1 MKGNNTT
8 GGVEEVGTY
17 GGFRF
22 RHPTVEDG
30 DTIWRLV
37 KHSPPLDLNSRYSY
51 LILCK
56 HFRETCVIGE
66 NDKGIVSF
74 LSTYKPPERSDVLF
88 IWQVAVARHQQ
99 GKGVASAMVKYLLSE
114 EYLKEVTYLET
125 SVTPPNRKSL
135 ALFKSIAGYLDT
147 TIEKQEFLKGE
158 DFGANEHPPE
168 ILLRIGPFTHAPEEV
183 SDEGS
188 AGLKVFKEKESEVR
202 SYSRAFP
209 TVFDHAHGSIIY
221 DESNNRYIDFFAGAG
236 TLNYGHN
243 NPLVTEAL
251 IEYLQ
256 NDGIVH
262 GLDKATTSKRRFIE
276 SFYSI
281 ILEPRDLDYKIQFPG
296 PTGTNA
302 VETALKLARMIKGT
316 SNIIAFTNAFH
327 GLTMGSLS
335 ITGNDF
341 YRDESFISRNNVAFM
356 PYDGYFGDSINT
368 VDYLRKFLE
377 DSSSGLDDPAAV
389 IVETVQ
395 GEGGVNVSSIE
406 WLRQL
411 SELCHEFD
419 ILLIVDDIQVG
430 NGRTGPFFSFE
441 HAGITPDIVTLSK
454 SIGGGLPLSLV
465 LMKPELDI
473 WKPGEHTGTFRG
485 NNLAFVAATQL
496 FNYWKTDELTREINK
511 KSSIV
516 RKRLE
521 TIRDRYPQLEADV
534 RGRGLIYGLD
544 VPHRGFCENL
554 AKAAFDRNVIIELAG
569 AEDNVLKFLPSL
581 IIEEELLREGLDII
595 EECVE
600 EVLKAEVLIHQ
611 TRTSGDVVL

>member
-1 MKGNNTT
+1 L
-8 GGVEEVGTY
+8 Y
-17 GGFRF
+17 DSFLF
-22 RHPTVEDG
+22 RHPRVEDG
-30 DTIWRLV
+30 DAIWRLV

-66 NDKGIVSF
+66 TDNGIVAF
-74 LSTYKPPERSDVLF
+74 LSAYKPPEKSDVLF
-88 IWQVAVARHQQ
+88 IWQVVVARHQQ

-114 EYLKEVTYLET
+114 EYLKDVTYLET

-135 ALFKSIAGYLDT
+135 ALFKSIADYLNT

-188 AGLKVFKEKESEVR
+188 EGLKVFKEKESEVR
-202 SYSRAFP
+202 SYSRSFP
-209 TVFDHAHGSIIY
+209 TVFDHARGSIIY

-243 NPLVTEAL
+243 NPLVTKAI

-430 NGRTGPFFSFE
+430 NGRTGRFFSFE

-485 NNLAFVAATQL
+485 NNLAFVAATQI
-496 FNYWKTDELTREINK
+496 FNNYWKTDELTREVNK

-521 TIRDRYPQLEADV
+521 TIRDRHPQLEADV

-544 VPHRGFCENL
+544 VLHRGFCENL
-554 AKAAFDRNVIIELAG
+554 ARAAFDRNVIIELAG

-595 EECVE
+595 EESVE
-600 EVLKAEVLIHQ
+600 DVIKEEVLIHQ

>member
-1 MKGNNTT
+1 MGNST
-8 GGVEEVGTY
+8 GRVEEVGLY
-17 GGFRF
+17 GSFLF
-22 RHPTVEDG
+22 RHPRVEDG
-30 DTIWRLV
+30 DAIWKLV

-74 LSTYKPPERSDVLF
+74 LSAYKPLEKSDVLF

-99 GKGVASAMVKYLLSE
+99 GKGVASAMIKYLLSG
-114 EYLKEVTYLET
+114 EYLKNVSYLET

-135 ALFKSIAGYLDT
+135 AFFKSIADYLNT

-158 DFGANEHPPE
+158 YFGADEHPPE

-183 SDEGS
+183 SDGES
-188 AGLKVFKEKESEVR
+188 EGLKVFKEKESEVR

-209 TVFDHAHGSIIY
+209 TVFDHARGSIIY

-243 NPLVTEAL
+243 NPLITKAL
-251 IEYLQ
+251 IEYLR
-256 NDGIVH
+256 NEGIVH

-276 SFYSI
+276 SFYST
-281 ILEPRDLDYKIQFPG
+281 ILEPRDLEYKIQFPG

-356 PYDGYFGDSINT
+356 PYDGYFGDTINT
-368 VDYLRKFLE
+368 IDYLRKFLE

-395 GEGGVNVSSIE
+395 GEGGVNVASNN
-406 WLRQL
+406 WLRRL
-411 SELCHEFD
+411 YELCHEFD
-419 ILLIVDDIQVG
+419 ILLIIDDIQVG
-430 NGRTGPFFSFE
+430 NGRTGLFFSFE
-441 HAGITPDIVTLSK
+441 HAGIEPDIVTLSK

-485 NNLAFVAATQL
+485 NNLAFVAATQI
-496 FNYWKTDELTREINK
+496 FNNYWKTDELTREINK
-511 KSSIV
+511 KSAIL

-521 TIRDRYPQLEADV
+521 SIRDRHPELEADV

-544 VPHRGFCENL
+544 IPHRGFCENL
-554 AKAAFDRNVIIELAG
+554 AHAAFDRNVIIELAG
-569 AEDNVLKFLPSL
+569 ADDNVLKFLPPL
-581 IIEEELLREGLDII
+581 IIEEEVLREGLDII
-595 EECVE
+595 EESVEDVLKE
-600 EVLKAEVLIHQ
+600 EVLIQQ
-611 TRTSGDVVL
+611 TRTSGDVEL

>member
-1 MKGNNTT
+1 
-8 GGVEEVGTY
+8 
-17 GGFRF
+17 
-22 RHPTVEDG
+22 
-30 DTIWRLV
+30 
-37 KHSPPLDLNSRYSY
+37 
-51 LILCK
+51 
-56 HFRETCVIGE
+56 
-66 NDKGIVSF
+66 
-74 LSTYKPPERSDVLF
+74 
-88 IWQVAVARHQQ
+88 
-99 GKGVASAMVKYLLSE
+99 
-114 EYLKEVTYLET
+114 
-125 SVTPPNRKSL
+125 
-135 ALFKSIAGYLDT
+135 
-147 TIEKQEFLKGE
+147 
-158 DFGANEHPPE
+158 
-168 ILLRIGPFTHAPEEV
+168 
-183 SDEGS
+183 
-188 AGLKVFKEKESEVR
+188 
-202 SYSRAFP
+202 
-209 TVFDHAHGSIIY
+209 
-221 DESNNRYIDFFAGAG
+221 
-236 TLNYGHN
+236 
-243 NPLVTEAL
+243 
-251 IEYLQ
+251 
-256 NDGIVH
+256 
-262 GLDKATTSKRRFIE
+262 
-276 SFYSI
+276 
-281 ILEPRDLDYKIQFPG
+281 
-296 PTGTNA
+296 
-302 VETALKLARMIKGT
+302 MIKGT

-356 PYDGYFGDSINT
+356 PYDGYFGDTINT

-406 WLRQL
+406 WRRQL
-411 SELCHEFD
+411 SELCREFD
-419 ILLIVDDIQVG
+419 ILLIADDIQVG

-496 FNYWKTDELTREINK
+496 FNNYWKTDELTREINK

-516 RKRLE
+516 RRRLE

-554 AKAAFDRNVIIELAG
+554 AKAAFDRNVIVELSG
-569 AEDNVLKFLPSL
+569 AENNVLKFLPSL

-600 EVLKAEVLIHQ
+600 DVLDDEVLIHQ

>member
-1 MKGNNTT
+1 M
-8 GGVEEVGTY
+8 
-17 GGFRF
+17 
-22 RHPTVEDG
+22 
-30 DTIWRLV
+30 
-37 KHSPPLDLNSRYSY
+37 
-51 LILCK
+51 
-56 HFRETCVIGE
+56 
-66 NDKGIVSF
+66 
-74 LSTYKPPERSDVLF
+74 
-88 IWQVAVARHQQ
+88 
-99 GKGVASAMVKYLLSE
+99 
-114 EYLKEVTYLET
+114 
-125 SVTPPNRKSL
+125 
-135 ALFKSIAGYLDT
+135 
-147 TIEKQEFLKGE
+147 
-158 DFGANEHPPE
+158 
-168 ILLRIGPFTHAPEEV
+168 GPFTHAPEEV
-183 SDEGS
+183 PDEGS
-188 AGLKVFKEKESEVR
+188 GGLKVFKEKESEVR
-202 SYSRAFP
+202 TYSRAFP
-209 TVFDHAHGSIIY
+209 TVFDHARGSIIY
-221 DESNNRYIDFFAGAG
+221 DENNNRYIDFFAGAG

-243 NPLVTEAL
+243 NPRVTKAI
-251 IEYLQ
+251 IEYLEK
-256 NDGIVH
+256 DGIVH
-262 GLDKATTSKRRFIE
+262 GLDKATTSKRSFIE

-281 ILEPRDLDYKIQFPG
+281 ILEPRNLDYKIQFPG

-327 GLTMGSLS
+327 GLTMGALS

-356 PYDGYFGDSINT
+356 PYDGYFGDTINT

-395 GEGGVNVSSIE
+395 GEGGVNVSSIN

-411 SELCHEFD
+411 SNLCHEFD

-430 NGRTGPFFSFE
+430 NGRTGRFFSFE
-441 HAGITPDIVTLSK
+441 HAGIKPDIVTLSK

-496 FNYWKTDELTREINK
+496 FNYWKTDELEREIKK
-511 KSSIV
+511 KSSIL

-521 TIRDRYPQLEADV
+521 TIRDRHPELEAEV

-554 AKAAFDRNVIIELAG
+554 ARAAFDGNVIIELAG

-581 IIEEELLREGLDII
+581 IMEEEMLREGLDII
-595 EECVE
+595 EKGVEDVLEE
-600 EVLKAEVLIHQ
+600 EVLIQQ
-611 TRTSGDVVL
+611 TRTSGDVAL